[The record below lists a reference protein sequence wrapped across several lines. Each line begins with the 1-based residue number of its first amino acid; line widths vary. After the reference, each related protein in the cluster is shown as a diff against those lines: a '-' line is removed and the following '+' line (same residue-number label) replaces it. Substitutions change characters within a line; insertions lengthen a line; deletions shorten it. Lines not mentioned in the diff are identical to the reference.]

1 MIKLIEKNAQRL
13 GVAERV
19 HACQL
24 DARKVDEKFED
35 GQFDKILVD
44 APCSGIGLLRRK
56 PEIRYDK
63 KLSDSQNLHEI
74 QLAIL
79 NAVAPKL
86 KKGGIITYSTC
97 TILQQENDGTV
108 QAFLAAHPE
117 FRLLKTQTARTLKN
131 ARTGATLTILPSDYG
146 SDGFFISNLQRL

>member
-1 MIKLIEKNAQRL
+1 M
-13 GVAERV
+13 
-19 HACQL
+19 
-24 DARKVDEKFED
+24 
-35 GQFDKILVD
+35 
-44 APCSGIGLLRRK
+44 RRK

-86 KKGGIITYSTC
+86 KKGGIMTYSTC

-117 FRLLKTQTARTLKN
+117 FRLLKTQTARALKKRAN
-131 ARTGATLTILPSDYG
+131 GG
-146 SDGFFISNLQRL
+146 NLDDFAKRLWF

>member
-1 MIKLIEKNAQRL
+1 
-13 GVAERV
+13 
-19 HACQL
+19 
-24 DARKVDEKFED
+24 
-35 GQFDKILVD
+35 
-44 APCSGIGLLRRK
+44 GIGLLRRK

-86 KKGGIITYSTC
+86 KKGGIMIYSTC

-117 FRLLKTQTARTLKN
+117 F
-131 ARTGATLTILPSDYG
+131 
-146 SDGFFISNLQRL
+146 